1 MLDILTNIL
10 GMTFA
15 IGLFYGATLLLLDK
29 QKAWKKRELERNDSS
44 RSI

>member
-1 MLDILTNIL
+1 MLDIITNIL